1 MSNKNGG
8 LSQDFLAKC
17 KAEVASPVH
26 EAVRGAIARVGI
38 REVALNHEAPSQHR
52 RGFSIE
58 TKMGE
63 ITSQKNSGRCWM
75 FAALNVARVKV
86 MEKYNLKNFEFSQ
99 TYTIFWDKLEK
110 ANYFLESIIKT
121 AHEPANSRIVSH
133 LLQTCTED
141 GGQWDMFSGLLAKY
155 GSIPKEQMPETFHS
169 SATPTFNLELASY
182 LRFFA
187 SELRDQIAAG
197 ASEEEVRA
205 SKEKMLQGIYGMLEK
220 AFGKVPEKVEFA
232 YRDKDTNEY
241 HRLPAMTPQEFFAET
256 VGWDLTQKVSLI
268 NAPTADKPYGRAYT
282 VDFLGSVIDAP
293 EIRYIN
299 VPIEELKKAAIK
311 SMEAGVP
318 VWFGCDVG
326 KLSTRESGIMDLDA
340 YVYDR
345 VWEVERRWTKAK
357 RLDYGQSLLTHA
369 MVLTGVDIDNDG
381 KPRCWKVENSW
392 SKDVGNKG
400 VFSISDSW
408 FDEFVYQ
415 IMVDREFIDPE
426 VLKAL
431 DQPVIHLDPW
441 DPMGALA

>member
-1 MSNKNGG
+1 MKGNISPELLDK
-8 LSQDFLAKC
+8 FR
-17 KAEVASPVH
+17 AEVASPVH
-26 EAVRGAIARVGI
+26 EAVRGAVARVGI
-38 REVALNHEAPSQHR
+38 REVAIDNEAVREHR
-52 RGFSIE
+52 RGYSIE

-63 ITSQKNSGRCWM
+63 ITSQKQSGRCWM

-121 AHEPANSRIVSH
+121 ADKPANSRLVSH

-141 GGQWDMFSGLLAKY
+141 GGQWAMFSGLLAKY
-155 GSIPKEQMPETFHS
+155 GSVPKEAMPETFHS
-169 SATPTFNLELASY
+169 SCTTVFNLELGSY

-187 SELRDQIAAG
+187 SELRDFIASG
-197 ASEEEVRA
+197 ASEEQVRA
-205 SKEKMLQGIYGMLEK
+205 EKDKMLQGIYGMLEK
-220 AFGKVPEKVEFA
+220 AFGKVPEHVEFA

-241 HRLPAMTPQEFFAET
+241 HRMPKMTPQEFFAET
-256 VGWDLTQKVSLI
+256 VGWKLEDKVSLI
-268 NAPTADKPYGRAYT
+268 NAPTADKPFGHAYT

-293 EIRYIN
+293 EIKYIN
-299 VPIEELKKAAIK
+299 VEIDELKKAAIA
-311 SMEAGVP
+311 SMKAGIP

-326 KLSTRESGIMDLDA
+326 KISTRDTGIMDLDA
-340 YVYDR
+340 YAYDR

-369 MVLTGVDIDNDG
+369 MVLTGVDLDDDG
-381 KPRCWKVENSW
+381 KPRVWKVENSW

-400 VFSISDSW
+400 VFSMSDAW

-415 IMVDREFIDPE
+415 VMVDREFIE
-426 VLKAL
+426 AEILKAL
-431 DQPVIHLDPW
+431 DEPVTHLDPW